1 MPVNPP
7 NGNWYQQFMP
17 NLNGRQINDI
27 IFTDSLTGY
36 AITNRLTSADT
47 SFILKTNN
55 GGDNWSIIW
64 GDYPNSILSK
74 IKFINEYTGFVG
86 GGIIKNSL
94 YYMLKTTNA
103 GINWFYINAPFQ
115 STYQADMS
123 VLNSDTIWTVE
134 DESLTGV
141 VFYTSNGGASWQ
153 QQFSGGN
160 QNPNK
165 IYMYNARIGFMSN
178 NSASPNIYRTTNGGQ
193 NWNINL
199 PNENFTDMHFIDSLT
214 GWKCWTGANI
224 GDSCIKKTTNGGL
237 SWVKQI
243 LPSGGIITAPVIGR
257 FSFLNKDTIWGVGS
271 AAFYG
276 GGQFR
281 GIIFRTTNSGA
292 NWLFQVPDTTIH
304 IATYSFIQF
313 ADDKK
318 GWAYSGRTGIHT
330 TNGGD
335 PVWITGIQQISAQI
349 PKEYK
354 LFQNYPNPFNPRT
367 VISYQLTVSSNVKLI
382 VYDIL
387 GKEIIK
393 LVNQKQTS
401 GTYQVDFSGNNLSSG
416 VYFYQ
421 LTVSPASGI
430 SNRSGSNLY
439 SEQLTQNYKEV
450 RKMVLIK

>member
-55 GGDNWSIIW
+55 GGNNWSIIW

-74 IKFINEYTGFVG
+74 IKFINQNTGFVG

-123 VLNSDTIWTVE
+123 VLNMDTIWTVE
-134 DESLTGV
+134 DESLTGG
-141 VFYTSNGGASWQ
+141 VFYTSNGGTSWQ

-178 NSASPNIYRTTNGGQ
+178 NSASPNIFRTTNGGQ

-214 GWKCWTGANI
+214 GWKCSSSQAGQ
-224 GDSCIKKTTNGGL
+224 IKKTTNGGT
-237 SWVKQI
+237 SWLIQN
-243 LPSGGIITAPVIGR
+243 LPPETPPLTFSR
-257 FSFLNKDTIWGVGS
+257 MSQFSFVNRDTIWGIGGVY
-271 AAFYG
+271 AFPN
-276 GGQFR
+276 GQDR
-281 GIIFRTTNSGA
+281 AIIYKTTNGGN
-292 NWLFQVPDTTIH
+292 NWSYQIPDTSINIFIYWT
-304 IATYSFIQF
+304 IQF
-313 ADDKK
+313 IDSKK
-318 GWAYSGRTGIHT
+318 GWAYSPLQGGVHT
-330 TNGGD
+330 ISGGD
-335 PVWITGIQQISAQI
+335 TITAIHQISNNI
-349 PKEYK
+349 PKELVLY
-354 LFQNYPNPFNPRT
+354 QNFPNPFNPRT
-367 VISYQLTVSSNVKLI
+367 IIKYQLTINSYVKLTVFNI
-382 VYDIL
+382 Q
-387 GKEIIK
+387 GKIISI
-393 LVNQKQTS
+393 LVNQKQS
-401 GTYQVDFSGNNLSSG
+401 PGTYQTDFSGSNSASG
-416 VYFYQ
+416 VYFYKIEIESKNNTFSQ
-421 LTVSPASGI
+421 T
-430 SNRSGSNLY
+430 
-439 SEQLTQNYKEV
+439 